1 VVELP
6 PQADR
11 KTAIPATSVDTRN
24 HRDLPID

>member
-1 VVELP
+1 VELP